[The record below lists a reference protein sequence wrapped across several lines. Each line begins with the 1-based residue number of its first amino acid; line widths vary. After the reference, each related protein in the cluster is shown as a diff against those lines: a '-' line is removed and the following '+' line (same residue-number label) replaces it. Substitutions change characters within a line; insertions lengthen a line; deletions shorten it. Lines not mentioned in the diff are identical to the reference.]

1 MPKLIFTDTKFAGQ
15 VYRLMLEKTSVGRGD
30 QNTLVIRDDSVSSK
44 HCVILVNGPE
54 VIVRDLNSRNGTFI
68 NDARLR
74 NQQSQL
80 KSGQTVR
87 FGSVEAR
94 LEIEPEAEAPEG
106 TEITAVY
113 AHGRAMREQR
123 RAQRQPAPANPSMQL
138 ESNAGPCPEE
148 QTVLIPKPPGSTP
161 ARLPSPAAGAEPP
174 AGKWS
179 MGRTLVLAAALIFG
193 VLVLLWVRWVRK

>member
-15 VYRLMLEKTSVGRGD
+15 VYRLMLEKTTVGRGD

-44 HCVILVNGPE
+44 HCVVLLNGPE
-54 VIVRDLNSRNGTFI
+54 VIVRDLGSRNGTFV

-94 LEIEPEAEAPEG
+94 LEIEPEAEAREG

-123 RAQRQPAPANPSMQL
+123 RAQRQPAPANASMQL
-138 ESNAGPCPEE
+138 ESNAPACPEE
-148 QTVLIPKPPGSTP
+148 QTVLIPRSQESTP
-161 ARLPSPAAGAEPP
+161 DPTPSPAGNAERP
-174 AGKWS
+174 GGTWS
-179 MGRTLVLAAALIFG
+179 MGRTMMLAAALLFG
-193 VLVLLWVRWVRK
+193 VALFLWLWWTRK